1 MIKKLG
7 LSTLALA
14 AALAVAAPTI
24 SMARDRDDYNRGRDF
39 NRQSERYE
47 HRDGDRD
54 WNRGRDRDD
63 YNRGRVGVGFGF
75 YRTPAAP
82 AASGY
87 YDQYGY
93 WHSYGY
99 NAPNGYNT
107 PYRY

>member
-1 MIKKLG
+1 MLKKLG

-14 AALAVAAPTI
+14 AALAVAAPTV
-24 SMARDRDDYNRGRDF
+24 SLAEDRDDGNRGYNRGRDF

-47 HRDGDRD
+47 HRDGDCD

-75 YRTPAAP
+75 YRTPVAP
-82 AASGY
+82 APSGH

-93 WHSYGY
+93 WHPYT
-99 NAPNGYNT
+99 YNT
-107 PYRY
+107 PYGH